1 MSTSEGISLQ
11 AVDSKEAEDG
21 SHTPH
26 TVPLELD
33 DTSQSRNLSR
43 SKTAASVTMSQWMK
57 IFTTVTTLIAS
68 AFLFG
73 GVSMIG
79 PFYPIVV
86 SFVDESKE
94 QSLNTLMYNLG
105 QPFQS

>member
-1 MSTSEGISLQ
+1 MSTSEGIPSE

-21 SHTPH
+21 IRTAHTG
-26 TVPLELD
+26 PLELD
-33 DTSQSRNLSR
+33 DTKGASLGNLSR
-43 SKTAASVTMSQWMK
+43 SKTAVSVTMRRWKK

-73 GVSMIG
+73 GISMIG

-86 SFVDESKE
+86 SFV
-94 QSLNTLMYNLG
+94 
-105 QPFQS
+105 